1 MRFAT
6 RRFLKAATLAL
17 LLGAACVAPAQ
28 APAQEPPKDPAPAS
42 VASPDQAQEQ
52 APALGWH
59 AIDAALLRDLI
70 AWAAEHRG
78 RRLPAANE
86 APTLQALP
94 EEQLKQIVCADLA
107 EHACRGLVAAYEPAR
122 QRIIYRDTLD
132 MRRPFD
138 RSFIVH
144 ELVHWLQ
151 HRDGQA
157 PAGAACRAVL
167 AAEREAYAAQNRYL
181 HHYRVGSRVGIG
193 LNFIGCEPEST
204 AEAPPR

>member
-1 MRFAT
+1 MRFESA
-6 RRFLKAATLAL
+6 RPLKAATLAL
-17 LLGAACVAPAQ
+17 LLCVARVAPTQ
-28 APAQEPPKDPAPAS
+28 ALATEP
-42 VASPDQAQEQ
+42 V
-52 APALGWH
+52 PALAAGQGQALGTALH
-59 AIDAALLRDLI
+59 TIDTALLRDLI
-70 AWAAEHRG
+70 TWAAEHRG
-78 RRLPAANE
+78 RRLPAADE

-94 EEQLKQIVCADLA
+94 EEQLKQIVCAELA

-132 MRRPFD
+132 MRLPFD

-157 PAGAACRAVL
+157 LAGADCRAVL

-181 HHYRVGSRVGIG
+181 HHYQVGARVGTG
-193 LNFIGCEPEST
+193 LKFIACEPEST